1 MKPLTHP
8 EWDSSNVKTDSRE
21 NIWGGL
27 FRGSLLLH
35 NPVMD
40 ERQEEAAEDGSH
52 SQAWLG

>member
-8 EWDSSNVKTDSRE
+8 EWDSSIVKTDSRE
-21 NIWGGL
+21 NIWGDL
-27 FRGSLLLH
+27 FRGALLLH

-40 ERQEEAAEDGSH
+40 ERQEEAAEDASH